1 MSTLAERKTC
11 LLKKFK
17 KLLNFSNVTYTR
29 SKSEHWHLYVHLS
42 QPMDREQRMLLQGV
56 LGSDSTREILNWNFA
71 KQTQQECFFIEVTE
85 DERLLKL

>member
-1 MSTLAERKTC
+1 
-11 LLKKFK
+11 
-17 KLLNFSNVTYTR
+17 
-29 SKSEHWHLYVHLS
+29 
-42 QPMDREQRMLLQGV
+42 MDREQRMLLQGV